1 MVVAWATAAS
11 GLVASIASSEV
22 QPPEPVRLC
31 SVAPDQPGM
40 LPADHRVRSPGVR
53 PVNPERGRI
62 AVAQYSS
69 GFATCSPRRWAAS
82 HRSVSALVSTSA
94 CTVSAA
100 ARWMAS

>member
-40 LPADHRVRSPGVR
+40 LPADHRVRSP
-53 PVNPERGRI
+53 
-62 AVAQYSS
+62 A
-69 GFATCSPRRWAAS
+69 RRDLEAGGG
-82 HRSVSALVSTSA
+82 RSVDRTGWALWLGMT
-94 CTVSAA
+94 
-100 ARWMAS
+100 